1 MYSKPQM
8 LTHLEYSSTSHNSQP
23 TPIGIRD
30 PVHCATYTR
39 PCFPLRS
46 RPIPYNSYRC
56 PLVYSSDMPWTSR
69 IVIPEMTWWSD
80 ILASLL
86 LSSAWDPNHQLLPDP
101 WWRNIVFEFFCLFL
115 FNLSLFIYISMA
127 PGLSWYIMFL
137 PMSYTCTSMKYLV
150 PSIFSFESSDPISL
164 ASVEIFVFSFCFSD
178 ILSTNPRPT

>member
-101 WWRNIVFEFFCLFL
+101 WWRNIVFEFFLPF
-115 FNLSLFIYISMA
+115 FIQFI
-127 PGLSWYIMFL
+127 PV
-137 PMSYTCTSMKYLV
+137 YLHQHGARIILIHNV
-150 PSIFSFESSDPISL
+150 FANVIYLYLD
-164 ASVEIFVFSFCFSD
+164 EIFGSQH
-178 ILSTNPRPT
+178 I